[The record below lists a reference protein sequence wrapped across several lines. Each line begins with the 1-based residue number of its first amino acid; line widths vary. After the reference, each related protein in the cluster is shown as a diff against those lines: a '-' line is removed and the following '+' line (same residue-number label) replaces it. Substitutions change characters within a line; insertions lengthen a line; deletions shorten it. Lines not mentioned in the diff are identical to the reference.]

1 LEINIF
7 VITFANALEVPIVL
21 PARALFAGKV
31 VMSHLPNYYNLE
43 VMKKLLLMLFLF
55 IPLMGF
61 CQSEEKQ
68 YYIYNII
75 SFEGDFTKEDFKVY
89 YDDGIEVKR
98 MRNDKGEKARFST
111 PAGALMYFISQG
123 WEMYL
128 NGATSKGSSYQGTGS
143 SQTSSY
149 WIMRKPCTKDE
160 FEKAVEAA
168 KKK

>member
-1 LEINIF
+1 
-7 VITFANALEVPIVL
+7 
-21 PARALFAGKV
+21 
-31 VMSHLPNYYNLE
+31 
-43 VMKKLLLMLFLF
+43 MKKLLLMILLS

-68 YYIYNII
+68 YYIYNIV

-128 NGATSKGSSYQGTGS
+128 NGATSQGTKGNS
-143 SQTSSY
+143 YTSTY
-149 WIMRKPCTKDE
+149 WILRKRCSKDE

>member
-1 LEINIF
+1 
-7 VITFANALEVPIVL
+7 
-21 PARALFAGKV
+21 
-31 VMSHLPNYYNLE
+31 
-43 VMKKLLLMLFLF
+43 MKKLLLMLLLF

-68 YYIYNII
+68 YYIYNIV

-98 MRNDKGEKARFST
+98 LRNDKGEKARFST

-128 NGATSKGSSYQGTGS
+128 NGARLKDLQFKEPVLLKPVHIGLCGSPVQ
-143 SQTSSY
+143 
-149 WIMRKPCTKDE
+149 RKNLKRLLRKQKRNEND
-160 FEKAVEAA
+160 V
-168 KKK
+168 